1 MFHYVA
7 IFCYSFSRRL
17 SRLSGSFPFFTHGLH
32 IILLLYC
39 FCLLTWLVTKFMTD
53 VTTFTFDDFYNSCNE
68 KQPRVPIYPE
78 IRLDW
83 VVMNETWCTQLA
95 LNLGLLSPNTERM
108 AVAVVAFEGHSESLK
123 QVESL
128 PWMLLSPAPLSLGV
142 AISRGTPEEALGWHH
157 SVSQS
162 CLALFWGCHCQKWR
176 FPGWG
181 CVHMP

>member
-1 MFHYVA
+1 
-7 IFCYSFSRRL
+7 
-17 SRLSGSFPFFTHGLH
+17 
-32 IILLLYC
+32 
-39 FCLLTWLVTKFMTD
+39 MTD

-128 PWMLLSPAPLSLGV
+128 P
-142 AISRGTPEEALGWHH
+142 
-157 SVSQS
+157 
-162 CLALFWGCHCQKWR
+162 
-176 FPGWG
+176 
-181 CVHMP
+181 